1 LDSIN
6 ALIESRLDTSR
17 RIRPIVLTRN
27 DHALQLFN
35 GDSGLIIEDVRG
47 GESWAWFKGA
57 GETLRQFPAGRSPPS
72 ETAYAMTV
80 HRSQGSEFDRILLI
94 LPSGQNPIVTRELL
108 YTAVSRARRD
118 VEIWSD
124 PQTIREACSLKVKR
138 HSGLVDR
145 LR

>member
-1 LDSIN
+1 
-6 ALIESRLDTSR
+6 LI
-17 RIRPIVLTRN
+17 V
-27 DHALQLFN
+27 
-35 GDSGLIIEDVRG
+35 EDVRR
-47 GESWAWFKGA
+47 GESWAWFNG
-57 GETLRQFPAGRSPPS
+57 GDETLRQFPAGRLPPS

-124 PQTIREACSLKVKR
+124 PRTIREACSRKVKR
-138 HSGLVDR
+138 HSGLIDR